1 MLLKINSVYGG
12 IRMKSRIAIMSYN
25 KLTKA
30 IKSTINK
37 EELEKF
43 IIIESSFEETKDIA
57 KRLWDSGEADVFVS
71 GSSNLQ
77 MIREVIS
84 TPIVPI
90 QISGFDIMNNLLK
103 ASISGGKITIIP
115 YEEPISNISIYKS
128 ILNIDVEEICY
139 SNFPELNILL
149 KKLRGEKKSTV
160 IGSSLVCDLCDEL
173 GINSIFI
180 YSSNSIKNAITQAI
194 QIQQA
199 IQLEK
204 YKSKQFYTILNYAYS
219 GIMATDRNNII
230 QIYNPMAERIVG
242 IPKEKVIGQNAD
254 HVVENTRLPQVLA
267 SGRQEIDQL
276 QNVNNRIILTSRVPI
291 IVEGHGEGVVAT
303 FQDIKSIQKA
313 EHKIR
318 RELHSK
324 GLISKYSF
332 NDIKGNSKTIK
343 NCIEI
348 AREYADSDF
357 TILITGESGTGK
369 ELFAHSIH
377 NRSERRNEAFV
388 VINCAALP
396 ESLLESELFGY
407 ERGTFTGARR
417 EGKIGLFE
425 LAHNGTIL
433 LDEIAEMPLNTQA
446 RLLRVVQE
454 KEVMRLGSDRVITV
468 DVRIISTTNK
478 NLWQEVVKG
487 RFREDLYYRLSVL
500 ELEIPTLRQRRK
512 DILDISRDF
521 IVANFPNLYSAYQE
535 KWEKIFKSLQS
546 FDFYGN
552 VRELQNVLK
561 RLAIL
566 VKRKPVKA
574 TFSEEELIDIA
585 YKEKKPIRYSE
596 MAKRKNHELNR
607 ILEVLNE
614 FDWDKKKASEKLG
627 ISRVTLWR
635 KLKIYGIE

>member
-1 MLLKINSVYGG
+1 
-12 IRMKSRIAIMSYN
+12 MKSRIAIMSYS

-37 EELEKF
+37 EELKKL

-57 KRLWDSGEADVFVS
+57 KRLWNSGEADVFVG
-71 GSSNLQ
+71 GSSNLK
-77 MIREVIS
+77 MIREIIS
-84 TPIVPI
+84 APIVPI

-103 ASISGGKITIIP
+103 ASISGGKIAIIS

-139 SNFPELNILL
+139 SSMLELKILL
-149 KKLRGEKKSTV
+149 KKLRGKKKNAV

-173 GINSIFI
+173 GMDSIFI

-194 QIQQA
+194 QIQQS

-204 YKSKQFYTILNYAYS
+204 YKSKQFYTILNYTYS

-230 QIYNPMAERIVG
+230 QIYNPMAERIMG
-242 IPKEKVIGQNAD
+242 IPKEKVIGQNAN
-254 HVVENTRLPQVLA
+254 HVIENTRLSQVLA

-291 IVEGHGEGVVAT
+291 IVEDHGEGVVAT

-377 NRSERRNEAFV
+377 NRSERKNEAFV
-388 VINCAALP
+388 AINCAAIP

-407 ERGTFTGARR
+407 ERGTFTGARK

-433 LDEIAEMPLNTQA
+433 LDEIAEMPLSIQT
-446 RLLRVVQE
+446 RLLRVIQE
-454 KEVMRLGSDRVITV
+454 KEVMRLGSDRIIKIDARVIC
-468 DVRIISTTNK
+468 TTNK
-478 NLWQEVVKG
+478 NLWQEVVEG

-500 ELEIPTLRQRRK
+500 ELEIPALRQRRK

-535 KWEKIFKSLQS
+535 KWKKIFRLLQT

-566 VKRKPVKA
+566 VRRKPVKA

-585 YKEKKPIRYSE
+585 YKKKKPIRYLE
-596 MAKRKNHELNR
+596 MAKRKNNELNR

>member
-1 MLLKINSVYGG
+1 
-12 IRMKSRIAIMSYN
+12 MKSRIAIMSYD

-37 EELEKF
+37 EELGKL
-43 IIIESSFEETKDIA
+43 IIIQSSFEETKEIA
-57 KRLWDSGEADVFVS
+57 TRLWNNGEVDVFVS

-77 MIREVIS
+77 IIREIIS
-84 TPIVPI
+84 APIVPI

-103 ASISGGKITIIP
+103 VKTNGGKIVIVSYKEQIT
-115 YEEPISNISIYKS
+115 NINIYKS
-128 ILNIDVEEICY
+128 VLNIDVEEICY
-139 SNFPELNILL
+139 NNFSELKILL
-149 KKLRGEKKSTV
+149 KKLKEKKISTV

-173 GINSIFI
+173 GMDSILI
-180 YSSNSIKNAITQAI
+180 YSSNSIKNAIIQAI

-204 YKSKQFYTILNYAYS
+204 YKSKQFNTILNYTYS
-219 GIMATDRNNII
+219 GIVATDRNNII
-230 QIYNPMAERIVG
+230 LIYNPMAEKIVG
-242 IPKEKVIGQNAD
+242 IPKEKIIGQNAD
-254 HVVENTRLPQVLA
+254 HVIENIRLAQVLA
-267 SGRQEIDQL
+267 SGRQEIDRL

-291 IVEGHGEGVVAT
+291 MVEGHGEGVVAT

-318 RELHSK
+318 RELYSK

-343 NCIEI
+343 NCIKI
-348 AREYADSDF
+348 AGEYADSDF

-377 NRSERRNEAFV
+377 NRSERRNGAFV

-407 ERGTFTGARR
+407 ERGTFTGARK
-417 EGKIGLFE
+417 EGKVGLFE

-433 LDEIAEMPLNTQA
+433 LDEIAEIPLSTQA

-454 KEVMRLGSDRVITV
+454 KEVMRLGSDRIIKV

-478 NLWQEVVKG
+478 NLWQEVVEG
-487 RFREDLYYRLSVL
+487 RFREDLYYRLNVL
-500 ELEIPTLRQRRK
+500 ELEIPSLRQRRK

-521 IVANFPNLYSAYQE
+521 IVNNFPNLYNAYQE
-535 KWEKIFKSLQS
+535 KWGKIFKLLQS

-566 VKRKPVKA
+566 IKKRPEKG
-574 TFSEEELIDIA
+574 TFSEEELINLA
-585 YKEKKPIRYSE
+585 YKEKKLIRYSE
-596 MAKRKNHELNR
+596 MVKRKNNELNR
-607 ILEVLNE
+607 ILEALNE
-614 FDWDKKKASEKLG
+614 YNWDKKKASEKLG

>member
-1 MLLKINSVYGG
+1 
-12 IRMKSRIAIMSYN
+12 MKSRITIMSYD

-37 EELEKF
+37 EELEKL
-43 IIIESSFEETKDIA
+43 IIIQSSFEETKDTA
-57 KRLWDSGEADVFVS
+57 KRLWNSGEADLFVS

-84 TPIVPI
+84 APIVPI

-103 ASISGGKITIIP
+103 AKKNSGKIVIIS
-115 YEEPISNISIYKS
+115 YKEQISNINIYKS
-128 ILNIDVEEICY
+128 ILNVDVEEICY
-139 SNFPELNILL
+139 SSMLELKILL
-149 KKLRGEKKSTV
+149 KKFREKKIGTV
-160 IGSSLVCDLCDEL
+160 IGSSLVCNLCDEL
-173 GINSIFI
+173 GMDSILI

-194 QIQQA
+194 QIQQS
-199 IQLEK
+199 IQYEK
-204 YKSKQFYTILNYAYS
+204 YKSKQFNTILNYTYS
-219 GIMATDRNNII
+219 GIMATDKNNII
-230 QIYNPMAERIVG
+230 QIYNPMAERIMG
-242 IPKEKVIGQNAD
+242 IPKEKIIGQNVN
-254 HVVENTRLPQVLA
+254 HVIENTRLPQVLE
-267 SGRQEIDQL
+267 SEKQEIDQL
-276 QNVNNRIILTSRVPI
+276 QKIKNRIILTSRVPI
-291 IVEGHGEGVVAT
+291 VIEGRREGAVAT
-303 FQDIKSIQKA
+303 FRDVNSIQKA

-318 RELHSK
+318 RELYSK

-332 NDIKGNSKTIK
+332 NDIKGNSKAIK
-343 NCIEI
+343 KCIEI
-348 AREYADSDF
+348 AMEYADSDF

-377 NRSERRNEAFV
+377 NRSERKNEAFV
-388 VINCAALP
+388 AINCAAIP

-407 ERGTFTGARR
+407 ERGTFTGARK

-433 LDEIAEMPLNTQA
+433 LDEIAEMPLNIQA

-468 DVRIISTTNK
+468 DIRIISTTNK
-478 NLWQEVVKG
+478 NLWQEVVEG

-500 ELEIPTLRQRRK
+500 ELEIPALRQRRK
-512 DILDISRDF
+512 DILDISRNF
-521 IVANFPNLYSAYQE
+521 IVANFPNLYSAYQK
-535 KWEKIFKSLQS
+535 KWEKIFKLLQT

-561 RLAIL
+561 RLAIF
-566 VKRKPVKA
+566 VRRKPAKA
-574 TFSEEELIDIA
+574 TFSEEELIDLA
-585 YKEKKPIRYSE
+585 YKEKKPTKCLE
-596 MAKRKNHELNR
+596 MVKRKNNELNR

-614 FDWDKKKASEKLG
+614 FDWDKKKTSEKLG

>member
-1 MLLKINSVYGG
+1 
-12 IRMKSRIAIMSYN
+12 MSYD

-30 IKSTINK
+30 IKSTISK
-37 EELEKF
+37 EELKKLIF
-43 IIIESSFEETKDIA
+43 IESSFKETKEIA
-57 KRLWDSGEADVFVS
+57 TRLWNSGEADVFVS
-71 GSSNLQ
+71 GSSNLK
-77 MIREVIS
+77 MIRETIS
-84 TPIVPI
+84 APIVPI

-103 ASISGGKITIIP
+103 ASISGGKITIIS
-115 YEEPISNISIYKS
+115 YREQVSNINICKS

-139 SNFPELNILL
+139 TNFLELKILL
-149 KKLRGEKKSTV
+149 KKLRKKKISTV
-160 IGSSLVCDLCDEL
+160 IGSSLVCDLCDES
-173 GINSIFI
+173 GMNSIFI

-194 QIQQA
+194 QIQRSMQF
-199 IQLEK
+199 EK
-204 YKSKQFYTILNYAYS
+204 YKSKQFYAILNYTYS

-230 QIYNPMAERIVG
+230 QIYNPMAERIMG
-242 IPKEKVIGQNAD
+242 IPKEKIIGQNANY
-254 HVVENTRLPQVLA
+254 VIENTRLSQVLE

-291 IVEGHGEGVVAT
+291 IVEGHAEGVVAT

-318 RELHSK
+318 RELLSK

-332 NDIKGNSKTIK
+332 NDIKGNSKAIK
-343 NCIEI
+343 KCIEI

-377 NRSERRNEAFV
+377 NRSERKNEAFV
-388 VINCAALP
+388 VINCAAIP

-407 ERGTFTGARR
+407 ERGTFTGARK

-433 LDEIAEMPLNTQA
+433 LDEIAEISLSIQA

-454 KEVMRLGSDRVITV
+454 KEVMRLGSDRIIKIDARVIC
-468 DVRIISTTNK
+468 TTNK
-478 NLWQEVVKG
+478 NLWQEVVEG
-487 RFREDLYYRLSVL
+487 RFREDLYYRLSVI
-500 ELEIPTLRQRRK
+500 ELEIPALRQRRK
-512 DILDISRDF
+512 DIPDISRNF
-521 IVANFPNLYSAYQE
+521 IVDNFPNLYSVYRK
-535 KWEKIFKSLQS
+535 KWEKIFKLLQS

-566 VKRKPVKA
+566 IRRKPVKA
-574 TFSEEELIDIA
+574 TFSEEELINIA
-585 YKEKKPIRYSE
+585 YKKKKLIRCLE
-596 MAKRKNHELNR
+596 VGKRKSNELNR
-607 ILEVLNE
+607 ILKVLNE

>member
-1 MLLKINSVYGG
+1 M
-12 IRMKSRIAIMSYN
+12 RMKSRIAIMSYD

-37 EELEKF
+37 EELKKF
-43 IIIESSFEETKDIA
+43 IIIETSFEKTKDIS
-57 KRLWDSGEADVFVS
+57 KKLWNSGEADVFVS

-77 MIREVIS
+77 IIREIIS
-84 TPIVPI
+84 APIVPI

-103 ASISGGKITIIP
+103 AKTNGGNVVIIS
-115 YEEPISNISIYKS
+115 YREPISNISIYKS
-128 ILNIDVEEICY
+128 ILNIDVEEVCY
-139 SNFPELNILL
+139 SNFPELKILL
-149 KKLRGEKKSTV
+149 RKLREKRVGTV

-173 GINSIFI
+173 GMDSIFI

-204 YKSKQFYTILNYAYS
+204 YKSKQFNAILNYTYS
-219 GIMATDRNNII
+219 GIVATDRNNII
-230 QIYNPMAERIVG
+230 KIYNPMAERIVG
-242 IPKEKVIGQNAD
+242 IPKEKIIGQDAD
-254 HVVENTRLPQVLA
+254 HVIGNTRLSQVLA
-267 SGRQEIDQL
+267 SGKQEIDHL
-276 QNVNNRIILTSRVPI
+276 QKVNSRIILTSSIPI
-291 IVEGHGEGVVAT
+291 IVEGNREGVVVT
-303 FQDIKSIQKA
+303 FQDIKSIEKA

-318 RELHSK
+318 RELYSK

-332 NDIKGNSKTIK
+332 NDIKGNSKTLK
-343 NCIEI
+343 NCVEI
-348 AREYADSDF
+348 AREYADNDF

-407 ERGTFTGARR
+407 ERGTFTGARK
-417 EGKIGLFE
+417 EGKVGLFE

-433 LDEIAEMPLNTQA
+433 LDEIAEIPLSTQA

-454 KEVMRLGSDRVITV
+454 KEIMRLGSDRIIKV

-478 NLWQEVVKG
+478 NLWQEVVEG
-487 RFREDLYYRLSVL
+487 RCREDLYYRLSVL
-500 ELEIPTLRQRRK
+500 ELEIPPLRQRRK
-512 DILDISRDF
+512 DILDISRGF
-521 IVANFPNLYSAYQE
+521 IVNNFPNLYNAYQE
-535 KWEKIFKSLQS
+535 KCGKIFKLLQS

-566 VKRKPVKA
+566 IKKRPEKG
-574 TFSEEELIDIA
+574 TFSEEELINLA
-585 YKEKKPIRYSE
+585 YKKKKPIRYSE
-596 MAKRKNHELNR
+596 IVKRKNNELNQ
-607 ILEVLNE
+607 ILEALNE
-614 FDWDKKKASEKLG
+614 FNWDKRKAAEKLG

-635 KLKIYGIE
+635 KFKIYGIE

>member
-1 MLLKINSVYGG
+1 
-12 IRMKSRIAIMSYN
+12 MKSRITIMSYD

-37 EELEKF
+37 EELEKL
-43 IIIESSFEETKDIA
+43 IIIQSSFEETKDTA
-57 KRLWDSGEADVFVS
+57 KRLWNSGEADLFVS

-84 TPIVPI
+84 APIVPI

-103 ASISGGKITIIP
+103 AKKNSGKIVIIS
-115 YEEPISNISIYKS
+115 YKEQISNINIYKS
-128 ILNIDVEEICY
+128 ILNVDVEEICY
-139 SNFPELNILL
+139 SSMLELKILL
-149 KKLRGEKKSTV
+149 KKFREKKIGTVIGSSLVWIGTV
-160 IGSSLVCDLCDEL
+160 IGSSLVCNLCDEL
-173 GINSIFI
+173 GMDSILI

-194 QIQQA
+194 QIQQS
-199 IQLEK
+199 IQYEK
-204 YKSKQFYTILNYAYS
+204 YKSKQFNTILNYTYS
-219 GIMATDRNNII
+219 GIMATDKNNI
-230 QIYNPMAERIVG
+230 
-242 IPKEKVIGQNAD
+242 
-254 HVVENTRLPQVLA
+254 NTRLPQVLE
-267 SGRQEIDQL
+267 SEKQEIDQL
-276 QNVNNRIILTSRVPI
+276 QKIKNRIILTSRVPI
-291 IVEGHGEGVVAT
+291 VIEGRREGAVAT
-303 FQDIKSIQKA
+303 FRDVNSIQKA

-318 RELHSK
+318 RELYSK

-332 NDIKGNSKTIK
+332 NDIKGNSKAIK
-343 NCIEI
+343 KCIEI
-348 AREYADSDF
+348 AMEYADSDF

-377 NRSERRNEAFV
+377 NRSERKNEAFV
-388 VINCAALP
+388 AINCAAIP

-407 ERGTFTGARR
+407 ERGTFTGARK

-433 LDEIAEMPLNTQA
+433 LDEIAEMPLNIQA

-468 DVRIISTTNK
+468 DIRIISTTNK
-478 NLWQEVVKG
+478 NLWQEVVEG

-500 ELEIPTLRQRRK
+500 ELEIPALRQRRK
-512 DILDISRDF
+512 DILDISRNF
-521 IVANFPNLYSAYQE
+521 IVANFPNLYSAYQK
-535 KWEKIFKSLQS
+535 KWEKIFKLLQT

-561 RLAIL
+561 RLAIF
-566 VKRKPVKA
+566 VRRKPAKA
-574 TFSEEELIDIA
+574 TFSEEELIDLA
-585 YKEKKPIRYSE
+585 YKEKKPTKCLE
-596 MAKRKNHELNR
+596 MVKRKNNELNR

-614 FDWDKKKASEKLG
+614 FDWDKKKTSEKLG

>member
-1 MLLKINSVYGG
+1 
-12 IRMKSRIAIMSYN
+12 MKSRIAIMSYD
-25 KLTKA
+25 KLTEA

-37 EELEKF
+37 EELKKL
-43 IIIESSFEETKDIA
+43 IIIEASFEKTKDIA
-57 KRLWDSGEADVFVS
+57 KKLWNSGEADVFVS

-84 TPIVPI
+84 APIVSI
-90 QISGFDIMNNLLK
+90 QISGFDIMNNFLK
-103 ASISGGKITIIP
+103 AKTNGGKIVIIS
-115 YEEPISNISIYKS
+115 YREPISNISIYKS

-139 SNFPELNILL
+139 SNFPELKILL
-149 KKLRGEKKSTV
+149 KKLRGKRIGTV
-160 IGSSLVCDLCDEL
+160 IGSSLVCGLCDEL
-173 GINSIFI
+173 GMDSIFI
-180 YSSNSIKNAITQAI
+180 YSSSSIKNAITQAI
-194 QIQQA
+194 QIQQS

-204 YKSKQFYTILNYAYS
+204 YKSKQFYTILNYTYS

-230 QIYNPMAERIVG
+230 RIYNPMAERITG
-242 IPKEKVIGQNAD
+242 IPKEKIIGQNAD
-254 HVVENTRLPQVLA
+254 HVIENTRLSQVLA

-291 IVEGHGEGVVAT
+291 MVEGRREGVVAT
-303 FQDIKSIQKA
+303 FQDIRSIQKA
-313 EHKIR
+313 EYKIR

-348 AREYADSDF
+348 TREYADSDF

-417 EGKIGLFE
+417 EGRIGLFE

-433 LDEIAEMPLNTQA
+433 LDEIAEMPLNIQA

-478 NLWQEVVKG
+478 NLWQEVVEG

-500 ELEIPTLRQRRK
+500 ELEIPSLRQRRK

-521 IVANFPNLYSAYQE
+521 IVNNFPNLYYAYQE
-535 KWEKIFKSLQS
+535 KWEKIFKLLQG

-566 VKRKPVKA
+566 IRRKSVKA
-574 TFSEEELIDIA
+574 TFSEEELINLA
-585 YKEKKPIRYSE
+585 YKKKKPIRYSG
-596 MAKRKNHELNR
+596 MVKRKNNEVNR
-607 ILEVLNE
+607 ILETLNE
-614 FDWDKKKASEKLG
+614 YNWDKRKSAEKLG
-627 ISRVTLWR
+627 ISRTTLWR

>member
-1 MLLKINSVYGG
+1 
-12 IRMKSRIAIMSYN
+12 MKSRIAIMSYD

-37 EELEKF
+37 EELGKL
-43 IIIESSFEETKDIA
+43 IIIQSSFEETKEIA
-57 KRLWDSGEADVFVS
+57 TRLWNNGEVDVFVS

-77 MIREVIS
+77 IIREIIS
-84 TPIVPI
+84 APIVPI

-103 ASISGGKITIIP
+103 VKTNGGKIVIVSYKEQIT
-115 YEEPISNISIYKS
+115 NINIYKS

-139 SNFPELNILL
+139 NNFSELKILL
-149 KKLRGEKKSTV
+149 KKLKEKKISTV

-173 GINSIFI
+173 GMDSILI
-180 YSSNSIKNAITQAI
+180 YSSNSIKNAIIQAI

-204 YKSKQFYTILNYAYS
+204 YKSKQFNTILNYTYS
-219 GIMATDRNNII
+219 GIVATDRNNII
-230 QIYNPMAERIVG
+230 LIYNPMAEKIVG
-242 IPKEKVIGQNAD
+242 IPKEKIIGQNAD
-254 HVVENTRLPQVLA
+254 HVIENIRLAQVLA
-267 SGRQEIDQL
+267 SGRQEIDRL

-291 IVEGHGEGVVAT
+291 MVEGHGEGVVAT

-318 RELHSK
+318 RELYSK

-343 NCIEI
+343 NCIKI
-348 AREYADSDF
+348 AGEYADSDF

-407 ERGTFTGARR
+407 ERGTFTGARK
-417 EGKIGLFE
+417 EGKVGLFE

-433 LDEIAEMPLNTQA
+433 LDEIAEIPLSTQA

-454 KEVMRLGSDRVITV
+454 KEVMKLGSDRIIKV

-478 NLWQEVVKG
+478 NLWQEVVEG
-487 RFREDLYYRLSVL
+487 RFREDLYYRLNVL
-500 ELEIPTLRQRRK
+500 ELEIPSLRQRRK

-521 IVANFPNLYSAYQE
+521 IVNNFPNLYNAYQE
-535 KWEKIFKSLQS
+535 KWGKIFELLQS

-566 VKRKPVKA
+566 IKKRPEKG
-574 TFSEEELIDIA
+574 TFSEEELINLA
-585 YKEKKPIRYSE
+585 YKEKKLIRYSE
-596 MAKRKNHELNR
+596 MVKRKNNELNR
-607 ILEVLNE
+607 ILEALNE
-614 FDWDKKKASEKLG
+614 YNWDKKKASEKLG

>member
-1 MLLKINSVYGG
+1 
-12 IRMKSRIAIMSYN
+12 MKSRIAIMSYD

-37 EELEKF
+37 EELKKF
-43 IIIESSFEETKDIA
+43 IIIETSFEKTKDIS
-57 KRLWDSGEADVFVS
+57 KKLWNSGEADVFVS

-77 MIREVIS
+77 IIREIIS
-84 TPIVPI
+84 APIVPI

-103 ASISGGKITIIP
+103 AKTNGGNVVIIS
-115 YEEPISNISIYKS
+115 YREPISNISIYKS
-128 ILNIDVEEICY
+128 ILNIDVEEVCY
-139 SNFPELNILL
+139 SNFPELKILL
-149 KKLRGEKKSTV
+149 RKLREKRIGTV

-173 GINSIFI
+173 GMDSIFI

-204 YKSKQFYTILNYAYS
+204 YKSKQFNAILNYTYS
-219 GIMATDRNNII
+219 GIVATDRNNII
-230 QIYNPMAERIVG
+230 KIYNPMAERIVG
-242 IPKEKVIGQNAD
+242 IPKEKIIGQDAD
-254 HVVENTRLPQVLA
+254 HVIGNTRLSQVLA
-267 SGRQEIDQL
+267 SGKQEIDHL
-276 QNVNNRIILTSRVPI
+276 QKVNSRIILTSSIPI
-291 IVEGHGEGVVAT
+291 IVEGNREGVVVT
-303 FQDIKSIQKA
+303 FQDIKSIEKA

-318 RELHSK
+318 RELYSK

-332 NDIKGNSKTIK
+332 NDIKGNSKTLK
-343 NCIEI
+343 NCVEI
-348 AREYADSDF
+348 AREYADNDF

-407 ERGTFTGARR
+407 ERGTFTGARK
-417 EGKIGLFE
+417 EGKVGLFE

-433 LDEIAEMPLNTQA
+433 LDEIAEIPLSTQA

-454 KEVMRLGSDRVITV
+454 KEIMRLGSDRIIKV

-478 NLWQEVVKG
+478 NLWQEVVEG

-500 ELEIPTLRQRRK
+500 ELEIPPLRQRRK
-512 DILDISRDF
+512 DILDISRGF
-521 IVANFPNLYSAYQE
+521 IVNNFPNLYNAYQE
-535 KWEKIFKSLQS
+535 KWGKIFKLLQS

-566 VKRKPVKA
+566 IKKRPEKG
-574 TFSEEELIDIA
+574 TFSEEELINLA
-585 YKEKKPIRYSE
+585 YKKKKPIRYSE
-596 MAKRKNHELNR
+596 IVKRKNNELNQ
-607 ILEVLNE
+607 ILEALNE
-614 FDWDKKKASEKLG
+614 FNWDKRKAAEKLG

-635 KLKIYGIE
+635 KFKIYGIE